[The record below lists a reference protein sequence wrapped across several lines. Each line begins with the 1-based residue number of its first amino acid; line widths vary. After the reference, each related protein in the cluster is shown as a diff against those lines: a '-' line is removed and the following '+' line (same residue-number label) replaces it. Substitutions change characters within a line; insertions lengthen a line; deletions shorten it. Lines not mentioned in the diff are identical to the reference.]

1 MCVKF
6 EKIYDVIFDDVI
18 IFKKKF
24 NLFWKAFVDVLKLS
38 KFEVYWITLSKAMQI
53 LEICDLKDF
62 SLIL

>member
-24 NLFWKAFVDVLKLS
+24 NLFWKALVDVLKLS
-38 KFEVYWITLSKAMQI
+38 KFEVYWITLSKAM
-53 LEICDLKDF
+53 
-62 SLIL
+62 